1 LVIALALL
9 EKVIITTEAGDYG
22 NSKGVILPKFM
33 KNRLL
38 SHLFIAIILLFCVG
52 HLKSQSNDPIAG
64 SWRTFDDETN
74 QPAAIVLISE
84 KNSLF
89 YGVVTKLLD
98 PSALATCE
106 KCTDAR
112 KGRPVI
118 GMEILTGLKRNA
130 DSYSGGEILDPD
142 NGEIYRATIFL
153 MDQGNKLDL
162 RAFIGIPLLG
172 RTQTWI
178 REK

>member
-1 LVIALALL
+1 
-9 EKVIITTEAGDYG
+9 
-22 NSKGVILPKFM
+22 M

-38 SHLFIAIILLFCVG
+38 NQLFIAITLLFCVG
-52 HLKSQSNDPIAG
+52 HLKSQTNDPITG
-64 SWRTFDDETN
+64 SWRSFDDETN
-74 QPAAIVLISE
+74 QPAAVVLISE
-84 KNSLF
+84 KNGLF
-89 YGVVTKLLD
+89 SGIVTKLLD
-98 PSALATCE
+98 PSALPTCE
-106 KCTDAR
+106 KCSDAR
-112 KGRPVI
+112 KGKPVI

-142 NGEIYRATIFL
+142 NGEIYRATIRL

>member
-1 LVIALALL
+1 L
-9 EKVIITTEAGDYG
+9 EKVIITTQTGDYG
-22 NSKGVILPKFM
+22 NSKELILSKFM

-38 SHLFIAIILLFCVG
+38 NQLFIAITLLFCVG
-52 HLKSQSNDPIAG
+52 HLKSQTNDPITG

-74 QPAAIVLISE
+74 QPAAVVLISE
-84 KNSLF
+84 KNGLF
-89 YGVVTKLLD
+89 SGLVTKLLD
-98 PSALATCE
+98 PTGLPTCE
-106 KCTDAR
+106 KCSDAR
-112 KGRPVI
+112 KGKPLI

-142 NGEIYRATIFL
+142 NGEIYRATIHL
-153 MDQGNKLDL
+153 TDQGNKLDL